1 MKVLVTALA
10 AEARPLIRHF
20 KLRKDDCP
28 GGIPSYRSEDTCLVI
43 SGTSK
48 VKAAIATTWI
58 LSQTPGMEDSV
69 ALNFGFCGC
78 RDRTEPVGT
87 LFLINRIR
95 DVATG
100 RTYYPDILFRHDLME
115 SSVSTHDR
123 PVREERSDG
132 TGTPLV
138 DMEASGF
145 FEAAARFLPPER
157 IICAKLV
164 SDHLEEG
171 RLSARGLE
179 RLIEAR
185 TAELEQIIE
194 GAGRLR
200 VRAFRF
206 TGADRRIL
214 ENLRDSLSLTVTQC
228 HQLDDWA
235 RGYCIRN
242 ETQLAS
248 IGSQLPKEARTK
260 RERNRTFLDLGEVL
274 SR

>member
-1 MKVLVTALA
+1 MTALA
-10 AEARPLIRHF
+10 VEARPLIRHF
-20 KLRKDDCP
+20 KLRKDDRP
-28 GGIPSYRSEDTCLVI
+28 GGLPSYRSEDTRLVI

-48 VKAAIATTWI
+48 VKSAIATTWI
-58 LSQTPGMEDSV
+58 LSQRSGLEDAV

-78 RDRTEPVGT
+78 RDRSEPIGT

-123 PVREERSDG
+123 PVREERPEG
-132 TGTPLV
+132 TGRPLV

-157 IICAKLV
+157 IICVKLV

-179 RLIEAR
+179 GMVEAR
-185 TAELEQIIE
+185 TVELAQIVE
-194 GAGRLR
+194 SARRLQ
-200 VRAFRF
+200 VRGFHFSR
-206 TGADRRIL
+206 TDRRIL
-214 ENLRDSLSLTVTQC
+214 ENLKDSLSLTVTQC
-228 HQLDDWA
+228 HQLDNWA
-235 RGYCIRN
+235 RSYCIRK

-248 IGSQLPKEARTK
+248 MRSQLPTEAGTK
-260 RERNRTFLDLGEVL
+260 RERNRTFLRLGELL